1 MSESVAKALRA
12 GIDGEKKRGI
22 STILFVRLGAIG
34 AFATDSDNLRRRG
47 PREGRHGSDGDRGG
61 RSLTSRGAFRIRE
74 CSSSRC
80 FREQNAHLECEV
92 RVSASGVG
100 RLVPRDRHRPR
111 PDETLRP
118 RTATALPG

>member
-22 STILFVRLGAIG
+22 STILFVRLSAIG

-47 PREGRHGSDGDRGG
+47 LREKRHGSDGDRGG

-74 CSSSRC
+74 CSSNRRS
-80 FREQNAHLECEV
+80 REQNAPFDEE
-92 RVSASGVG
+92 GIG
-100 RLVPRDRHRPR
+100 RGRCGLRRQPPRNISSDLTRKAH
-111 PDETLRP
+111 
-118 RTATALPG
+118 